1 MVSQCENAPENRKIS
16 AILEKINLFLSGL
29 PMTVLGGIFLLASL
43 TLPWLGVNLP
53 AESRLDYCNH
63 LRNPAGLLALWRIL
77 HNPGISKISS
87 ALLISIAMAA
97 AIALGDLF
105 AAGEVAFHH
114 GAGALF

>member
-53 AESRLDYCNH
+53 AI
-63 LRNPAGLLALWRIL
+63 PPGLL
-77 HNPGISKISS
+77 
-87 ALLISIAMAA
+87 
-97 AIALGDLF
+97 
-105 AAGEVAFHH
+105 
-114 GAGALF
+114 